1 MPELTRYRRDME
13 NFRRAA
19 RALREIGHDEGV
31 CHWSLQLMAASAYC
45 ALVWAGAPL
54 PPGESRSYEEIA
66 RDADLYLV
74 APGHLPKLYGQWL
87 HENVELADIVE
98 WRPIELTPETAEL
111 LYTRG
116 EFFFTAV
123 DALLQWEEP

>member
-45 ALVWAGAPL
+45 VLVWAGAQL
-54 PPGESRSYEEIA
+54 PPGESRSYAEIA

-87 HENVELADIVE
+87 HENVKMAETVE
-98 WRPIELTPETAEL
+98 WHPLDVTPRDAEILFSRAETLYAVVDEL
-111 LYTRG
+111 LRR
-116 EFFFTAV
+116 
-123 DALLQWEEP
+123 EER